1 MHFVHNAQNPFDLIN
16 VYVYIEYCYILKTVD
31 KDTDGIHVAEK

>member
-16 VYVYIEYCYILKTVD
+16 VYVYIEYCYIF
-31 KDTDGIHVAEK
+31 ENSW